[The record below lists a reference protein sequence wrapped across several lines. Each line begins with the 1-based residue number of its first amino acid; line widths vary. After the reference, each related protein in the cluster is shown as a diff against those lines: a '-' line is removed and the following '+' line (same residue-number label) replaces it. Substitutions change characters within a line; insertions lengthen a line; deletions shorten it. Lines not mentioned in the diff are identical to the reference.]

1 MTHPLTGKT
10 TVAVLTMLALLAI
23 PYASP
28 RLARFRV
35 AKAPWQAGDKDEAPA
50 ATAPVPAP
58 ALSTGETSLKASSND
73 GTIANALPAEATTPA
88 LDPAVLAKTAGSLA
102 VEDPERADGSRALD
116 AFYARLARTQDKEPG
131 ATTPILHYGDS
142 VIASDYISG
151 TLRRKFGQKY
161 GDGGHGF
168 ILVANAWEWYFH
180 NDVVHYATEGWNANR
195 ITGPLS
201 KDGAYGLGGVTFHGY
216 AGASATFGTT
226 DKGDFGR
233 KVSRFDVYYMEQ
245 PNGGDATVTI
255 GSETTRFS
263 SKGDAKASRK
273 KSFTVPDGPAKMTLK
288 AVGNGD
294 FRCFGVV
301 MERDEPGVSYDAL
314 GALGARMRLWEAQ
327 DEAHWKEQMELRQ
340 PGLVVLQFG
349 TNESEDGWFAT
360 DVYEKTVRTV
370 IEKLKRAAPA
380 SSILILAPLDRAEKA
395 DDGSFKSKKIIKRL
409 LDSQRKVAKEQ
420 EVAFW
425 DTFTAMGG
433 EGSMARWVKAT
444 PQLASWDLTHPT
456 PAGAEVIGDL
466 LFKALSSGLEAFRSR
481 HPKGLAPRA
490 SGSAAPSAAR
500 SASPAPSASAP

>member
-1 MTHPLTGKT
+1 MTHPLAGKT
-10 TVAVLTMLALLAI
+10 TACLLTMLGLLAV
-23 PYASP
+23 PYTHP

-35 AKAPWQAGDKDEAPA
+35 VRAPWQAPEKDDAPQA
-50 ATAPVPAP
+50 ANVPAP
-58 ALSTGETSLKASSND
+58 ALSTGETSLKASTNEA
-73 GTIANALPAEATTPA
+73 TIANALPTDATATP

-102 VEDPERADGSRALD
+102 IEDPEAEGGRAMDH
-116 AFYARLARTQDKEPG
+116 FYARLAKTAAGEKG
-131 ATTPILHYGDS
+131 AITPILHYGDS

-151 TLRRKFGQKY
+151 TMRRKMAQKY

-226 DKGDFGR
+226 DKGDYGR
-233 KVSRFDVYYMEQ
+233 KVQRFDVYYMEQ
-245 PNGGDATVTI
+245 PNGGDAAVTI
-255 GSETTRFS
+255 GAETTKFS
-263 SKGDAKASRK
+263 TKGEAKVSRK
-273 KSFTVPDGPAKMTLK
+273 RSFEVPDGPAKMTLK

-294 FRCFGVV
+294 LRCFGVV
-301 MERDEPGVSYDAL
+301 LEREGPGVSYDAL

-327 DEAHWKEQMELRQ
+327 DEAHWKEQMELRD
-340 PGLVVLQFG
+340 PGLVILQFG
-349 TNESEDGWFAT
+349 TNESEDGFVNAE
-360 DVYEKTVRTV
+360 VYEKTVRTV
-370 IEKLKRAAPA
+370 VERLKRAAPRA
-380 SSILILAPLDRAEKA
+380 SILIMAPLDRAEKA
-395 DDGSFKSKKIIKRL
+395 DDGSFRSKKVIKRL

-420 EVAFW
+420 AVAFW

-466 LFKALSSGLEAFRSR
+466 LFKALASGLDAYRSR
-481 HPKGLAPRA
+481 TPK
-490 SGSAAPSAAR
+490 APSQR
-500 SASPAPSASAP
+500 